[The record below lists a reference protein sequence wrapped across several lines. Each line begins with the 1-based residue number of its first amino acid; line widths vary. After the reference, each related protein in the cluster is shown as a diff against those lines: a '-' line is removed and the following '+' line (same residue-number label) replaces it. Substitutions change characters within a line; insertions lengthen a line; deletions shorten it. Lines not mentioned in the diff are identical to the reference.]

1 MHGLSCS
8 VACGIFL
15 YQGWNICPLDPRWI
29 LIHCTTREV
38 LESAFEHEILNDLDT
53 LGSKNSEK
61 EIYIYICMCVCVCV
75 HSHTQFGSRKSP
87 EYSYLILR
95 NAISYSTVDFT
106 FFCCKLNQYL

>member
-15 YQGWNICPLDPRWI
+15 YQGWNIFPLDPRWI

-61 EIYIYICMCVCVCV
+61 EIYIYICMCVCVCT
-75 HSHTQFGSRKSP
+75 HTHNLVLGRVLSIHISFLEMPS
-87 EYSYLILR
+87 LIVLR
-95 NAISYSTVDFT
+95 ILPSSAVS
-106 FFCCKLNQYL
+106 

>member
-38 LESAFEHEILNDLDT
+38 LESAFGHEILNDLDT
-53 LGSKNSEK
+53 LRSKNSEK

-75 HSHTQFGSRKSP
+75 CVCTHTHNLVLGRVLSIHISFLEMPS
-87 EYSYLILR
+87 LIVLWILPSS
-95 NAISYSTVDFT
+95 AVS
-106 FFCCKLNQYL
+106 